1 MANLAT
7 QDMRE
12 SANFFALTVRS
23 MIAFYG
29 VKNFARVWKIPKPF
43 RKTFMNFLLFETKGI
58 RDDKALDGATRRRF
72 GNTSFSADEESRMR
86 CGWPR

>member
-12 SANFFALTVRS
+12 SANFLALTVRS

-29 VKNFARVWKIPKPF
+29 VKNFARVWKIPKPYC
-43 RKTFMNFLLFETKGI
+43 KTFMNFLLFETKGI